1 MHPDQQK
8 ILALIEN
15 NRIHDAFKEL
25 SRLQIRTHTL
35 AQLRQEFEVGIQTV
49 NFIQRFNMAVDS
61 VFSDLPQT
69 TVPISPLNTDSHLSP
84 TTPHNTIEA
93 YIALLTK
100 LLEEIKSSRH
110 PESSTLDIP
119 VPPVL
124 QGYEKIIGN
133 RPTLININWLRKGLL
148 ASQSVCRVVLPNEE
162 NGTGF
167 VMEGGYLLTNYHV
180 IEGVKKVAEAK
191 IEFNFEED
199 AEGKAQKITTYELD
213 TKDCKFSPKEALDY
227 AYVKIKDDPQ
237 NPLSQW
243 GTLTIED
250 SDRDP
255 EVGQPTIIIQHPSSE
270 EYPYGGIKKIAFE
283 NNEILSVWKQ
293 YLFYKTDTL
302 PGSSGAPV
310 LNKDWKVIA
319 LHHFGLDK
327 KQGGMKINDEDKRV
341 PANRGVLMKDIMND
355 LKNQLPS

>member
-1 MHPDQQK
+1 MNDK
-8 ILALIEN
+8 IQRIIELINESGIREAIEAIEAL
-15 NRIHDAFKEL
+15 EL
-25 SRLQIRTHTL
+25 SSPDLGKLKKEFRSGTYRYDSDYPERLIYVVKTL
-35 AQLRQEFEVGIQTV
+35 EKRLEEQNPTPPT
-49 NFIQRFNMAVDS
+49 S
-61 VFSDLPQT
+61 
-69 TVPISPLNTDSHLSP
+69 PI
-84 TTPHNTIEA
+84 PHNTIEA

-100 LLEEIKSSRH
+100 LLEEIRSSRN
-110 PESSTLDIP
+110 PESNTLDIDIP

-124 QGYEKIIGN
+124 QGYEKIMGD
-133 RPTLININWLRKGLL
+133 RPTLTNINWLQKGLL
-148 ASQSVCRVVLPNEE
+148 ASQSVCRVVLPNGG

-167 VMEGGYLLTNYHV
+167 VMDGGYLLTNYHV
-180 IEGVKKVAEAK
+180 IEGKKRATEAK

-213 TKDCKFSPKEALDY
+213 PTDYKYSPSEVLDY
-227 AYVKIKDDPQ
+227 SYVKIKDDPQ

-327 KQGGMKINDEDKRV
+327 KQGGMIINDEGKRV